1 MLLGAS
7 NDQSVECV
15 SIRDKP
21 PPANLCNERK
31 NETDFKNTL
40 IHSISYNMVNNHSH
54 TGYFV
59 DKRFRIVQ
67 SLDHWIL
74 FYENSR

>member
-15 SIRDKP
+15 SIRDIP
-21 PPANLCNERK
+21 YPANLCNERK

-40 IHSISYNMVNNHSH
+40 THSISYNMVNYHS
-54 TGYFV
+54 TYGIFCETK
-59 DKRFRIVQ
+59 DSESF
-67 SLDHWIL
+67 SLFII
-74 FYENSR
+74 